1 MTAAQHRKENGNR
14 PPAGGKTY
22 DDRKFRYLHP
32 ADQITM
38 IMERIYRYGMT
49 TTSGGNISVK
59 DDDGSI
65 WVSPSGIDKNS
76 LTNRDIVHVHED
88 GRVEGLHKPSSEF
101 PFHRAIYRIR
111 PDIRAILHAHPPA
124 LVAFSTA
131 GVIPATDVLPNTKI
145 VCGEPGFAD
154 YAPPG
159 SEELGAKIADRFAA
173 GHNIVIMENHGTVT
187 GADDLF
193 QAFMQFETLDFT
205 ARIQIQAKA
214 LGSVHR
220 IPDDKL
226 DLTRTR
232 KNELPEFTP
241 GPPEST
247 EKALRKEMCALIHR
261 SYDQGLFTSTEGTF
275 AVRLDPSRFLITPYG
290 FDRKYLRPDDIV
302 LIRSGKREEGKLPSR
317 SVLLHERIFATRPQ
331 INAAI
336 IAHPPNLMAFNVTR
350 TDINTRIIPEAY
362 ILLRDIGR
370 IPFSAPI
377 TDHDATCDAV
387 SAASPIVAVE
397 NNGYLVTGGSLLE
410 AFDRLEVA
418 EYSAKAVLGAMQLGT
433 VRVME
438 DAVIDSLIDAFALPR
453 E

>member
-1 MTAAQHRKENGNR
+1 MTKAQPSSRGPRGASADE
-14 PPAGGKTY
+14 KTY

-38 IMERIYRYGMT
+38 IMQRIYRYGMT

-76 LTNRDIVHVHED
+76 LTNRDIVHVHQD
-88 GRVEGLHKPSSEF
+88 GRIEGLHKPSSEF
-101 PFHRAIYRIR
+101 PFHHAIYRIR

-124 LVAFSTA
+124 LVAFSAA
-131 GVIPATDVLPNTKI
+131 GAVPATDVLPNTKI

-159 SEELGAKIADRFAA
+159 SEELGVKIANCFAD
-173 GHNIVIMENHGTVT
+173 GHDIVIMENHGTVT

-214 LGSVHR
+214 LGNVYS
-220 IPDDKL
+220 IPHGKL
-226 DLTRTR
+226 HLTRSR
-232 KNELPEFTP
+232 NNLLPEFVA
-241 GPPEST
+241 GPPGSA

-275 AVRLDPSRFLITPYG
+275 AVRLDGSAYLITPYG

-302 LIRSGKREEGKLPSR
+302 LIRSGKREVGKLPSR
-317 SVLLHERIFATRPQ
+317 SVLLHEKIFGTRPE
-331 INAAI
+331 IHAVI

-350 TDINTRIIPEAY
+350 TDMNTRIIPEAY

-370 IPFSAPI
+370 ISFEAPI
-377 TDHDATCDAV
+377 ADHNATCQAV
-387 SAASPIVAVE
+387 SPASPIVAIE
-397 NNGYLVTGGSLLE
+397 NNGYLVTGGTLLE

-418 EYSAKAVLGAMQLGT
+418 EYSAKAVVGAMQLGN
-433 VRVME
+433 VNVM
-438 DAVIDSLIDAFALPR
+438 DDHVIDALVDAFDLPR
-453 E
+453 A